1 MTIPLLQITL
11 RFSVA
16 LPGPL
21 FALPFGSI
29 RMDGGAKNR
38 WNGGK
43 TLPTTRRMTAA
54 VFLDAELLVAEDRMT
69 LGLGIPSLFSLL
81 STVRTAILSYVKQY
95 RLFLSECIL
104 SFRQQRYLFCMTQP

>member
-1 MTIPLLQITL
+1 
-11 RFSVA
+11 
-16 LPGPL
+16 
-21 FALPFGSI
+21 
-29 RMDGGAKNR
+29 
-38 WNGGK
+38 
-43 TLPTTRRMTAA
+43 MTAA

-104 SFRQQRYLFCMTQP
+104 SFSPATISVLYDAALNPQWLLEFESRRLLMVSRLTPS